1 MSRYSYVYIY
11 ANYDYNTLNI
21 FDESI
26 NKDNI
31 EINGV

>member
-11 ANYDYNTLNI
+11 ANYEHNTLNI

>member
-11 ANYDYNTLNI
+11 ANYEHNTLNI
-21 FDESI
+21 IDESK